1 MSDEKEKLTDAPVEE
16 TPVEENLEDY
26 FNPFAEETEEDK
38 EVKKEID
45 NEEGKKEEPVKN
57 NELESKVIEIESM
70 TKATREVAKY
80 IIDKPEFVGFSD
92 ELIDLAG
99 KAMAKGHSKPLEFA
113 VRNVKSPDYWLELG
127 RKQAQEALSSADQ
140 TRIGGSSAGKGAGGN
155 TKDYSGMATED
166 FLKEVAQ
173 VEGRS

>member
-1 MSDEKEKLTDAPVEE
+1 
-16 TPVEENLEDY
+16 
-26 FNPFAEETEEDK
+26 
-38 EVKKEID
+38 
-45 NEEGKKEEPVKN
+45 
-57 NELESKVIEIESM
+57 M

-80 IIDKPEFVGFSD
+80 IKDKPEFADFSD

-140 TRIGGSSAGKGAGGN
+140 TRIGGGSASKGAGN
-155 TKDYSGMATED
+155 STPDYGSMPTDD
-166 FLKEVAQ
+166 FMKTVAQ